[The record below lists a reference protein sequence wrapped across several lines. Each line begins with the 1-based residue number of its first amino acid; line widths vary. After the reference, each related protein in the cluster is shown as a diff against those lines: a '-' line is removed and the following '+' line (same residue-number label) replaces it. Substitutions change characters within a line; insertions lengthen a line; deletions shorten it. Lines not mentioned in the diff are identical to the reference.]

1 MAKNDDKAKD
11 KLIEDL
17 LVIVEQ
23 KKAEIERIKNPVFKT
38 NLSVVHPSR
47 TDGVRVNINV
57 ADEEILLSLLYA
69 FGTLIEKN
77 KVIPEKYGVPK
88 IENWYG
94 FKLEEWR
101 DDIVLKIRQKN
112 SQKQIKELKE
122 METKLNSLMSEDKKK
137 DLELEA
143 LKSSLGL

>member
-69 FGTLIEKN
+69 FDTFIEKN

-94 FKLEEWR
+94 FKLEE
-101 DDIVLKIRQKN
+101 
-112 SQKQIKELKE
+112 
-122 METKLNSLMSEDKKK
+122 
-137 DLELEA
+137 
-143 LKSSLGL
+143 